1 MFYALTHA
9 YTVNTILSQHLAL
22 LNIPYYPL
30 LRREVDC
37 MIALDASADSQ
48 VCKFL
53 YASIIVLTLKRI
65 YGLLAPSVSFQVSC
79 ICISMSHKGTEYA
92 SRRGLSTWPKGARWP
107 ALLQS
112 SSESNNEPIKDI
124 SDTTRMGKHNANR
137 ALAEAQEKEAS
148 GQAKKVSEPE
158 GTSFTGAE
166 DSKTR
171 GSRLRS
177 LDQPG
182 PDDDEKPSVPRPI
195 GACNIWMGSSTGSQE
210 PTPLEKLEEEDLMR
224 RDGIAIVYN
233 PLIPNKVVPDFDP
246 MGVSTWLFS
255 MEKEESEKLL
265 KVSQVGA

>member
-79 ICISMSHKGTEYA
+79 NCISMSHKDTEYA

-112 SSESNNEPIKDI
+112 ASESDNESTKVF
-124 SDTTRMGKHNANR
+124 SDAKMVKNNANR

-182 PDDDEKPSVPRPI
+182 LGDNERLSAPRPI

-233 PLIPNKVVPDFDP
+233 PLIPNKVVPEFDP

>member
-1 MFYALTHA
+1 
-9 YTVNTILSQHLAL
+9 
-22 LNIPYYPL
+22 
-30 LRREVDC
+30 

-65 YGLLAPSVSFQVSC
+65 YGLLVPSVSFQVSC
-79 ICISMSHKGTEYA
+79 NCISMSHKDTEYA

-112 SSESNNEPIKDI
+112 ASESDNESTKVF
-124 SDTTRMGKHNANR
+124 SDARMVKNNANR

-182 PDDDEKPSVPRPI
+182 LGDNERPSAPRPI
-195 GACNIWMGSSTGSQE
+195 GAYNIWMGSSTGSQE

-233 PLIPNKVVPDFDP
+233 PLIPNKVVPEFDP

>member
-53 YASIIVLTLKRI
+53 YASIIVLTPKRI

-79 ICISMSHKGTEYA
+79 NCISMSHKDTEYA

-107 ALLQS
+107 VLLQS
-112 SSESNNEPIKDI
+112 ASESDNESTKVF
-124 SDTTRMGKHNANR
+124 SDAKMVKNNANR

-158 GTSFTGAE
+158 GTRFTGAE

-182 PDDDEKPSVPRPI
+182 LGDNERPSAPRPI

-233 PLIPNKVVPDFDP
+233 PLIPNKVVPEFDP